1 MFELNSSTSQERFN
15 YQSFEVRLTR
25 EALSSKRSPSFT
37 SLIAVRGGKLIG
49 EKNGSENGILAKF
62 LESILGIA
70 EHMNRLLG
78 DEIER
83 RANLEEE
90 QRLANEQGMY
100 MPYNFEWEFM
110 MDNR

>member
-1 MFELNSSTSQERFN
+1 M
-15 YQSFEVRLTR
+15 
-25 EALSSKRSPSFT
+25 
-37 SLIAVRGGKLIG
+37 ID
-49 EKNGSENGILAKF
+49 EKHGNDNGILAKF

-90 QRLANEQGMY
+90 QRMANEQGMY
-100 MPYNFEWEFM
+100 MPYNFELEFIM
-110 MDNR
+110 ENR

>member
-1 MFELNSSTSQERFN
+1 M
-15 YQSFEVRLTR
+15 
-25 EALSSKRSPSFT
+25 
-37 SLIAVRGGKLIG
+37 
-49 EKNGSENGILAKF
+49 AKF

-70 EHMNRLLG
+70 EHMNLLLG

-100 MPYNFEWEFM
+100 MPYSFEWEFIM
-110 MDNR
+110 GNR

>member
-1 MFELNSSTSQERFN
+1 MIDETH
-15 YQSFEVRLTR
+15 
-25 EALSSKRSPSFT
+25 
-37 SLIAVRGGKLIG
+37 
-49 EKNGSENGILAKF
+49 GSDNWFLAKF

>member
-1 MFELNSSTSQERFN
+1 MIDETH
-15 YQSFEVRLTR
+15 
-25 EALSSKRSPSFT
+25 
-37 SLIAVRGGKLIG
+37 
-49 EKNGSENGILAKF
+49 GSDNGILAKF

-100 MPYNFEWEFM
+100 MPYNFEWEFIM
-110 MDNR
+110 GNR

>member
-1 MFELNSSTSQERFN
+1 M
-15 YQSFEVRLTR
+15 
-25 EALSSKRSPSFT
+25 
-37 SLIAVRGGKLIG
+37 ID
-49 EKNGSENGILAKF
+49 EKHGNENGILAKF

-70 EHMNRLLG
+70 EHMNPLLG

-100 MPYNFEWEFM
+100 MPYSFEWEFIM
-110 MDNR
+110 GNR

>member
-1 MFELNSSTSQERFN
+1 
-15 YQSFEVRLTR
+15 
-25 EALSSKRSPSFT
+25 
-37 SLIAVRGGKLIG
+37 VRGGKVIG

-100 MPYNFEWEFM
+100 MPYSFEWEFIM
-110 MDNR
+110 GNR